1 MMLLKC
7 LQDEQL
13 KIKNSV
19 VTYLIVFFVLLPLSY
34 IKNSLYDDLK
44 LFTSKI
50 LKVILLLLIIF
61 LTITKNTQIA
71 VSVAIF
77 FIYVSIFDSQ
87 LSESF
92 KSKKKNKINNRDLL
106 KI

>member
-1 MMLLKC
+1 MLLKY

-34 IKNSLYDDLK
+34 IKNSLSDDLK
-44 LFTSKI
+44 LFTYKI
-50 LKVILLLLIIF
+50 SKVILLIIIIL

-71 VSVAIF
+71 VSVALF
-77 FIYVSIFDSQ
+77 FIYVSVFDSQ
-87 LSESF
+87 LSETF
-92 KSKKKNKINNRDLL
+92 KSKKKNKINNKELL

>member
-34 IKNSLYDDLK
+34 IKNSLSDDLK
-44 LFTSKI
+44 LFTYKI
-50 LKVILLLLIIF
+50 SKVILLLLIIL

-77 FIYVSIFDSQ
+77 LIYVSIFDSQ

>member
-1 MMLLKC
+1 MMLFKY

-19 VTYLIVFFVLLPLSY
+19 ITYLIVFFVLLPLSY
-34 IKNSLYDDLK
+34 IKNSLPNDLK
-44 LFTSKI
+44 LFTYKI
-50 LKVILLLLIIF
+50 SKVILLLLIIL
-61 LTITKNTQIA
+61 LTLTKNTQIA

-77 FIYVSIFDSQ
+77 FIYISISDSQ
-87 LSESF
+87 LSETF